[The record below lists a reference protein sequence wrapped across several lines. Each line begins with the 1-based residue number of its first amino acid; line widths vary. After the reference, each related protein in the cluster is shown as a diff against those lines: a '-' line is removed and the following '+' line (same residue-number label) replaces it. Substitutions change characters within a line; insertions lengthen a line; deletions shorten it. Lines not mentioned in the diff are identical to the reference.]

1 MRRVGT
7 HHDGAHGSIAMLRP
21 HGTPE
26 IHRELP
32 KRAGTFTEREP
43 HDSDR
48 LPGAGAVP
56 QAVDQIRGRGLK
68 RPGTR

>member
-1 MRRVGT
+1 
-7 HHDGAHGSIAMLRP
+7 MLRP

-26 IHRELP
+26 IHREVP